1 MHINC
6 VNVADMFSGYM
17 FITDLW
23 TNFSHREQPLIS
35 SMLECDMNSTRR

>member
-23 TNFSHREQPLIS
+23 TNFFPQRATTYFVNVR
-35 SMLECDMNSTRR
+35 M